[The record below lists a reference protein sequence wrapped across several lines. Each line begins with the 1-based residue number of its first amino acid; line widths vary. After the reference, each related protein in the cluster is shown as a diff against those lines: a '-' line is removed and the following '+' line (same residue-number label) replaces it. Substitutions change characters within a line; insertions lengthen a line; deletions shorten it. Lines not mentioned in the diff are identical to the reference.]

1 MKKSVII
8 GLLVTFAAIT
18 GFGATPSK
26 PDFAFPK
33 TVSKTAQAQLKTAE
47 KKKDG
52 PATVRALI
60 DYSLA
65 QVAINPD
72 NSDSALE
79 FMAKVQGRT
88 QSPVTCAMIQLAR
101 ANMAGNDS
109 LAVDAIARYSGEL
122 RLEPTHAWRSV
133 VNADEQFF
141 PTLYDFA
148 VASVP
153 DLPDSILNEA
163 LAYDR
168 ERLYPLIYLELSRT
182 YGYDALLKLYERF
195 KSTPVAVYPMLAL
208 ARTASSLDERREVY
222 SLLNA
227 LPDKTD
233 EVRAAIAY
241 LLRSEITSECNTVV
255 GRNKELKIKVSAT
268 CLNEAVLDIYE
279 EEPQQRYLTPVKL
292 TFAGEGV
299 FSADTTV
306 SITLKN
312 YGKYRIIP
320 RFAGLKEKNPS
331 YSPVTVTDFLL
342 ARQIYGKRQWPVMAL
357 DVINGAEQADVK
369 FTTVKRNQ
377 IKGERG
383 ADVYSPTIYNGQGY
397 EPSNDSRRS
406 ANVVTDRAIY
416 HPGDTMRF
424 AATLMEAKG
433 MHRSLLTGF
442 PVKVTLFNA
451 NYQPIDTLELRS
463 DDFGRIN
470 GAFAIPSE
478 GLLGYYPMEIN
489 NFNFGHAM
497 FMVADYKAP
506 TFDVKL
512 RAERIDS
519 TSVELR
525 GSAVGYNGMPL
536 ADAQIAL
543 SIKEQP
549 VWVWYR
555 DFRNAYGAIVAS
567 DTVTADS
574 AGEFSVRMQVP
585 AATNLSASVTATSLA
600 GESHDAQAFIP
611 FYRYF
616 IEGEVGYFVDAA
628 NPPRFTLRNAD
639 DGAVDLPMTQTLVA
653 DGVTIVP
660 DSVWSNVPSGIYR
673 LTVSADDAHPSTYD
687 IEVYRRSDLMPP
699 SESGLFIPVTTAE
712 PGSRLLVGT
721 SFADSHILMVKYTPD
736 SILEQRWLTPE
747 RGNFFIDITL
757 PDSVD
762 NATLSFLTLRDYRF
776 LTRTVSIRR
785 PDVARSLVLKVESMR
800 NRMIPGESE
809 TWTLS
814 VADNMGRAQ
823 QAAVMLNV
831 YSQALDALRR
841 LPWSFNAPPLWG
853 RSLNFNYANSYTD
866 RSSNGS
872 MPKLAS
878 PLANVSAR
886 FDLYGLRMAV
896 RTGLYLTEK
905 AMSRNVLTSASKMAM
920 MDSYE
925 SDEAVLEESAADT
938 GGIESKANLKIRGTG
953 SATDAAANDG
963 YRLPELPVALWMP
976 TLTTATDGSLQLTF
990 TAPNANT
997 TWAVKALA
1005 YNRELLSGLFEA
1017 DIVASKPIMVQ
1028 PQLPRFMRAG
1038 DSIELRALVQ
1048 NATDSVAPAASLIEI
1063 FNPANDSVIAA
1074 HQFADT
1080 IAANGSALISA
1091 PFIAPQGV
1099 ALVGIRVRTSSG
1111 RYADGE
1117 QSLLPILP
1125 SEMTVTTGT
1134 PLFLPSD
1141 STETTISVPRGGTL
1155 TFTANATW
1163 ECVAQLPGLSAP
1175 QGRSA
1180 LTAAN
1185 QLFSAATARGLMRSH
1200 PEIGRALHSWE
1211 QSDSVLV
1218 SRLMRNDDLKL
1229 ALLSSTPF
1237 LGAAQRQSEQ
1247 RARLLLLFNNKL
1259 IDRNIADAVATLTK
1273 LTRNGGLAW
1282 VEGNSEASQWVTLR
1296 VLSTLADLRRMGYA
1310 PENPALKKLTVAA
1323 VEYLDR
1329 EVAREFAKNKKAT
1342 FPAYVMLRSRFADV
1356 RQSVPAR
1363 RAAEATVQH
1372 LVGHWRD
1379 LALPELARA
1388 AIILNENNYPTT
1400 ARKLIESLRQREAWN
1415 QMPLDPVLLNAF
1427 ASIEPQCPEVEIIR
1441 NAWLSRLQSA
1451 DASARTDVS
1460 ALVAAI
1466 LNSGQTWLVPAANSL
1481 SVSIDGCSADVS
1493 ANSYLGEFRLDLPSG
1508 GQVEIRKGAYPAWG
1522 GVFSNATDSVGS
1534 VEPFASD
1541 RLKLTRSISGRMA
1554 PGEKI
1559 TVTLTLEAAQPI
1571 DYVVV
1576 TQPLC
1581 AAFQAVDQ
1589 LPSIVYTGMAP
1600 AYREPTASQ
1609 TNWYITRLP
1618 KGKTQLTETFYVT
1631 ASGSFTL
1638 APAQAQS
1645 QYAPEF
1651 QSHTAGLHL

>member
-8 GLLVTFAAIT
+8 GLLVTLTVIT

-33 TVSKTAQAQLKTAE
+33 TVSKTALADLKAAE
-47 KKKDG
+47 KKADG
-52 PATVRALI
+52 PATVRALL

-65 QVAINPD
+65 QLAINPD
-72 NSDSALE
+72 DDRTVSE
-79 FMAKVQGRT
+79 FMATVQRRT
-88 QSPVTCAMIQLAR
+88 ASPATRAMIQLAEASLFAR
-101 ANMAGNDS
+101 DS
-109 LAVDAIARYSGEL
+109 LAVDAISRYSNEL
-122 RLEPTHAWRSV
+122 RLEPTGPWRSV
-133 VNADEQFF
+133 VEANEVFF

-148 VASVP
+148 VASFHN
-153 DLPDSILNEA
+153 LPDSIISEA
-163 LAYDR
+163 IAYDR
-168 ERLYPLIYLELSRT
+168 ERPYPLIYLELNRT
-182 YGYDALLKLYERF
+182 YGYDSLLKLYERF
-195 KSTPVAVYPMLAL
+195 KSTPVAVYPMLAM

-227 LPDKTD
+227 MPDKTD
-233 EVRAAIAY
+233 EVRSAITY
-241 LLRSEITSECNTVV
+241 LLRPEITSECNTVV

-268 CLNEAVLDIYE
+268 CLNDAVLDIYE
-279 EEPQQRYLTPVKL
+279 EEPLQRYLTPVKL

-299 FSADTTV
+299 FSADTTI

-320 RFAGLKEKNPS
+320 RFDGLKEKNPS

-342 ARQIYGKRQWPVMAL
+342 ARQIYGKQQWPAMAL

-383 ADVYSPTIYNGQGY
+383 ADIYSPTIYNGQGY
-397 EPSNDSRRS
+397 EPSNESRKA

-424 AATLMEAKG
+424 AATLMETKG
-433 MHRSLLTGF
+433 MHRSLLTGS
-442 PVKVTLFNA
+442 PVKVKLFNA
-451 NYQPIDTLELRS
+451 NYQPIDTLSLRS
-463 DDFGRIN
+463 DDFGRIT
-470 GAFAIPSE
+470 GAFVLPSE
-478 GLLGYYPMEIN
+478 GLLGYYHMEID
-489 NFNFGHAM
+489 NFGHAM
-497 FMVADYKAP
+497 FTVADYKAP
-506 TFDVKL
+506 TFEVKL

-525 GSAVGYNGMPL
+525 GSAVGYNGVPL

-543 SIKEQP
+543 SVKEKP

-555 DFRNAYGAIVAS
+555 DFRNAYGSIVAS
-567 DTVTADS
+567 DTITADS
-574 AGEFSVRMQVP
+574 AGEFSVRLQVP
-585 AATNLSASVTATSLA
+585 AGTNLSASATATSPA

-616 IEGEVGYFVDAA
+616 IEGEVSYFVDAA

-639 DGAVDLPMTQTLVA
+639 GDAVDRPAIQTLVA
-653 DGVTIVP
+653 AADTIVP
-660 DSVWSNVPSGIYR
+660 DSAWSNVPSGVYR
-673 LTVSADDAHPSTYD
+673 LTVSAEDAHPSTYD
-687 IEVYRRSDLMPP
+687 IEVYRRSDVMPP

-721 SFADSHILMVKYTPD
+721 SFTDSHILMVKYTPD

-747 RGNFFIDITL
+747 RGNFFVDITL

-776 LTRTVSIRR
+776 LTRDVSIRR

-800 NRMIPGESE
+800 NRMVPGESE

-814 VADNMGRAQ
+814 VADNLGQTQ

-831 YSQALDALRR
+831 YSRALDALRR
-841 LPWSFNAPPLWG
+841 LPWSFNVPPLWG
-853 RSLNFNYANSYTD
+853 RSLNFNFANSYTD
-866 RSSNGS
+866 RSGNGTV
-872 MPKLAS
+872 PKLAS
-878 PLANVSAR
+878 PLANVNAR
-886 FDLYGLRMAV
+886 FNLYGLRMSV
-896 RTGLYLTEK
+896 RNGLYLAEK
-905 AMSRNVLTSASKMAM
+905 AMSRNALTSASPMAM

-925 SDEAVLEESAADT
+925 SDEAVLEESAAADT
-938 GGIESKANLKIRGTG
+938 GGIESKAALKIRGTG
-953 SATDAAANDG
+953 GAADAAANDD

-976 TLTTATDGSLQLTF
+976 TLTTAPDGSLKLTF

-1017 DIVASKPIMVQ
+1017 DIVASKPVMVQ

-1048 NATDSVAPAASLIEI
+1048 NATDSMAATSSFIEI
-1063 FNPANDSVIAA
+1063 FNPSNDSILAR
-1074 HQFADT
+1074 HEFADT
-1080 IAANGSALISA
+1080 IAARSSALIST
-1091 PFIAPQGV
+1091 PFAAPQGV
-1099 ALVGIRVRTSSG
+1099 AMVGIRVRTASG
-1111 RYADGE
+1111 RYSDGE

-1141 STETTISVPRGGTL
+1141 STETTVSVPRGGTL
-1155 TFTANATW
+1155 TFTANAAW
-1163 ECVAQLPGLSAP
+1163 QCVLQLPGLSAP
-1175 QGRSA
+1175 KGNSA

-1211 QSDSVLV
+1211 QSDSVFV

-1237 LGAAQRQSEQ
+1237 IGAAQTQSEQ

-1259 IDRNIADAVATLTK
+1259 IDRNIADAVAALSK

-1282 VEGNSEASQWVTLR
+1282 VEGNTDASQWVTLR
-1296 VLSTLADLRRMGYA
+1296 VLSTLADLKRMGYA
-1310 PENPALKKLTVAA
+1310 PENSALKKLTVAA

-1329 EVAREFAKNKKAT
+1329 EVAREFSKNKKAT

-1356 RQSVPAR
+1356 RQSAPAR

-1379 LALPELARA
+1379 LSLPELARA

-1415 QMPLDPVLLNAF
+1415 QMPLDPVLLQAF
-1427 ASIEPQCPEVEIIR
+1427 ASIEPQCAEVEIIR
-1441 NAWLSRLQSA
+1441 NEWLSRLQSA

-1466 LNSGQTWLVPAANSL
+1466 LNSGQTWLVPASNSL
-1481 SVSIDGCSADVS
+1481 SVNVNGQPADLS

-1508 GQVEIRKGAYPAWG
+1508 GEVEIHKGHYPAWG
-1522 GVFSNATDSVGS
+1522 GVFSAATDSAAAI
-1534 VEPFASD
+1534 EPFASD
-1541 RLKLTRSISGRMA
+1541 QLKLTRSISGRMA

-1559 TVTLTLEAAQPI
+1559 TVTLTLEASQPV

-1581 AAFQAVDQ
+1581 AAFQAVEQ
-1589 LPSIVYTGMAP
+1589 LPSMVYTGMAP
-1600 AYREPTASQ
+1600 AYREPTATQ

-1631 ASGSFTL
+1631 SSGSFTL